1 MPLPRAFD
9 NIKVIEQRMERSEV
23 TMTMTMKRSGR
34 DRHLAKVN
42 TLSNQHELAI
52 LRKREVRAI
61 SDLIRKPSKILR
73 TLTMTTD
80 HRLAWDSL
88 IKIAKSIQLFSVVLC
103 HQWCNTN
110 NLEQQHL
117 LVKWFQHRLSILAI
131 EAVASSQVSRTQIH
145 QDKSY
150 LSWEILVRNS
160 TSGVSLVSLSA
171 RI

>member
-80 HRLAWDSL
+80 HRLA
-88 IKIAKSIQLFSVVLC
+88 
-103 HQWCNTN
+103 
-110 NLEQQHL
+110 
-117 LVKWFQHRLSILAI
+117 
-131 EAVASSQVSRTQIH
+131 
-145 QDKSY
+145 
-150 LSWEILVRNS
+150 
-160 TSGVSLVSLSA
+160 
-171 RI
+171 